1 MNNEVTLCLDSE
13 SLKHP
18 EVIGLP
24 DENLLAQPWLT
35 LYSDAFEARKSL
47 AIGNT
52 KTLVWVI
59 SCDSMEGINLA
70 AALKMDSE
78 LLDVCYV
85 TFEQSGSIVGRCEA
99 AGIGVIR
106 GSHEFVKAYTK
117 AKQRFRD
124 SCINNSSEDIELG
137 VLHESQYSDS
147 LPSLNSLD
155 SARKQDVY
163 TKEAFGPLG
172 LDAQVVGELEKNP
185 NIGIW
190 SSGTCTSDGITQ
202 NQKEGLKNNKSS
214 KGPQTI
220 EGKPLQIKSA
230 QETTPLSSLAIEE
243 PLLNLSRFKK
253 APSGKKTAF
262 SLAVVSGSGGS
273 GKAQ

>member
-47 AIGNT
+47 SIGNT

-106 GSHEFVKAYTK
+106 GSHEFMKAYTK

-147 LPSLNSLD
+147 LSSLNSLD
-155 SARKQDVY
+155 SA
-163 TKEAFGPLG
+163 
-172 LDAQVVGELEKNP
+172 
-185 NIGIW
+185 
-190 SSGTCTSDGITQ
+190 
-202 NQKEGLKNNKSS
+202 
-214 KGPQTI
+214 
-220 EGKPLQIKSA
+220 
-230 QETTPLSSLAIEE
+230 
-243 PLLNLSRFKK
+243 
-253 APSGKKTAF
+253 KKTGCIYKRGIRFIGFGCAGRWG
-262 SLAVVSGSGGS
+262 A
-273 GKAQ
+273 

>member
-124 SCINNSSEDIELG
+124 S
-137 VLHESQYSDS
+137 
-147 LPSLNSLD
+147 
-155 SARKQDVY
+155 
-163 TKEAFGPLG
+163 
-172 LDAQVVGELEKNP
+172 
-185 NIGIW
+185 
-190 SSGTCTSDGITQ
+190 
-202 NQKEGLKNNKSS
+202 
-214 KGPQTI
+214 
-220 EGKPLQIKSA
+220 
-230 QETTPLSSLAIEE
+230 
-243 PLLNLSRFKK
+243 
-253 APSGKKTAF
+253 
-262 SLAVVSGSGGS
+262 
-273 GKAQ
+273 